1 MKQRIITALVLI
13 ALIIPAIYAGGPLWS
28 LLLSFIGV
36 GAIFEWQRMNQRKLT
51 DIDTIIALL
60 GVLAVIHFQ
69 RLQPLF
75 SLQLEFVQL
84 IFILLILLLASTI
97 WLSAYSIQD
106 AGYTLIGTLYIGVG
120 VLSALEIRRLSLSL
134 LFYLIIVVTMT
145 DTGAYFC
152 GRLLGKHKLA
162 PKISPNKTIE
172 GALGGVILAT
182 ALSITFSAF
191 FALPPLQLPIILLSI
206 LLSVMSQLGDLV
218 ISCVKRHFGVK
229 DTGKIL
235 PGHGGLLDRFDS
247 LLFCLSILWVFGL

>member
-13 ALIIPAIYAGGPLWS
+13 ALIIPAIYMGGAVWS
-28 LLLSFIGV
+28 ILLALIGV
-36 GAIFEWQRMNQRKLT
+36 GAIFEWQRMNERKL
-51 DIDTIIALL
+51 INLDTIIALI
-60 GVLAVIHFQ
+60 GVLAIIHIQ
-69 RLQPLF
+69 KLQPLF
-75 SLQLEFVQL
+75 SFNLKLVQL

-97 WLSAYSIQD
+97 WLSTYSIQD
-106 AGYTLIGTLYIGVG
+106 AGYTLIGTLYIGIG
-120 VLSALEIRRLSLSL
+120 VLSALEIRQLSLPL
-134 LFYLIIVVTMT
+134 LLYLIIVVTMT

-152 GRLLGKHKLA
+152 GRLWGKHKLA

-172 GALGGVILAT
+172 GSLGGIIVAT
-182 ALSITFSAF
+182 ALSVTFSVF

-206 LLSVMSQLGDLV
+206 LLSIMSQLGDLV
-218 ISCVKRHFGVK
+218 ISCVKRYFGVK